1 MAPPTNPSHANPYGF
16 SSSNAA
22 HAANPQA
29 LHLDIALQS
38 DFSPFFEEFAP
49 LPSPQPETPNS
60 GSPSQDG
67 PSGSRQLVDEDKR
80 RRNTEASARFR
91 IKKKER
97 EQQLERTAA
106 DMSEKVRGLEEK
118 CRQLERENGWLRGLI
133 VERREN
139 VKVDKKKGKGSQK
152 VKFEEK
158 RDERRERE
166 KSTEDES

>member
-1 MAPPTNPSHANPYGF
+1 
-16 SSSNAA
+16 
-22 HAANPQA
+22 
-29 LHLDIALQS
+29 
-38 DFSPFFEEFAP
+38 
-49 LPSPQPETPNS
+49 
-60 GSPSQDG
+60 
-67 PSGSRQLVDEDKR
+67 
-80 RRNTEASARFR
+80 
-91 IKKKER
+91 
-97 EQQLERTAA
+97 
-106 DMSEKVRGLEEK
+106 MSEKVRGLEEK